1 MRPKASWL
9 IPFLAIGLIV
19 PAVAEQK
26 QIEEV
31 GKTPVEM
38 DFPSSGELHIDLCPS
53 GVVLRGTDDNKVH
66 VSYAADGR
74 SDSSHVRVRLRASGN
89 SGRVEIGDCPHNNF
103 RVTVE
108 IPQKTNLY
116 VRMMAGQL
124 EISGIKGNKDVELH
138 FGQMNLSIGRASDYA
153 HAEGSVNSG
162 QVDAPAFGV
171 SKGGLFRSFSKDGP
185 GRYQLRAHVGAG
197 QLSITDSED

>member
-9 IPFLAIGLIV
+9 IPFLALGLIV

-38 DFPSSGELHIDLCPS
+38 DFPSSGELRMDLCAS
-53 GVVLRGTDDNKVH
+53 GVVLTGTDQNKVR
-66 VSYAADGR
+66 VSYVEDHR
-74 SDSSHVRVRLRASGN
+74 SDTDHVRIALRSSGN
-89 SGRVEIGDCPHNNF
+89 SGRVEIGGCPHNNF
-103 RVTVE
+103 RITVE

-138 FGQMNLSIGRASDYA
+138 FGQMNLSIGLASDYA

-162 QVDAPAFGV
+162 QVDAPA
-171 SKGGLFRSFSKDGP
+171 
-185 GRYQLRAHVGAG
+185 
-197 QLSITDSED
+197 